1 MAEEVKSKRGG
12 ARPRAGRKADW
23 STRGEGGGRKKGINV
38 IFKTITISL
47 HEDEA
52 EKLKELAEASG
63 KSMSRFVYESI
74 VK

>member
-1 MAEEVKSKRGG
+1 MARGG
-12 ARPRAGRKADW
+12 ARPGAGRKPGW
-23 STRGEGGGRKKGINV
+23 SARGEEGGRKPGVNV
-38 IFKTITISL
+38 KFKTITISL

-52 EKLKELAEASG
+52 EKLKALAEASG